1 MTATLQS
8 PRTPSR
14 SRSARGVLLAT
25 LALGFGI
32 PFLLFSAILVL
43 SPLSK
48 PELLGAVVQGLGR
61 LLGAEWDPSGW
72 SVTAQL
78 ALYGVSVAVLGFI
91 LLNFGAVVSGM
102 TVWWEMRVSS
112 RMQSRVGYNRVGA
125 GGFFQ
130 WVADAVKL
138 LFKEDLVPADAD
150 QILFR
155 AAPYFV
161 LVGFALTFVALPF
174 GESLIAADLN
184 VGIFYLVSVTALVV
198 VGILL
203 AGWSSNSKWAL
214 FGGMRSAAQVVS
226 YEIPAGLAILV
237 PVLMAGSL
245 SMQEI
250 IRQQGAWPWQ
260 WFVFTNPI
268 GVLAFLVFFVS
279 QLAEGNRTPFDL
291 PEAESELVAGYLSE
305 YSSFRFAL
313 YFLVEFGN
321 LWVMAAV
328 AVTLFLGGWQ
338 VPFAG
343 PEVFAA
349 ARGPAGALPGLGWWG
364 LQVVSMA
371 IFSAKTLFVL
381 NLIVWVRWTLPRI
394 RVDQMMD
401 LCWKYLVPGAFLA
414 FVFTLLWQILV
425 ARVPRAALA
434 SGVVLTVV
442 AAAVAVV
449 FLRQTW
455 KNIKLVAGDR
465 VDLTNW

>member
-1 MTATLQS
+1 M
-8 PRTPSR
+8 
-14 SRSARGVLLAT
+14 
-25 LALGFGI
+25 
-32 PFLLFSAILVL
+32 
-43 SPLSK
+43 
-48 PELLGAVVQGLGR
+48 LGAVVRAIG
-61 LLGAEWDPSGW
+61 GAVGADWNPAAW
-72 SVTAQL
+72 SPMAQHL
-78 ALYGVSVAVLGFI
+78 LYGVAVAVLALI
-91 LLNFGAVVSGM
+91 LLTFGAVVSGM

-138 LFKEDLVPADAD
+138 LLKEDLIPAEAD
-150 QILFR
+150 RLLFR

-161 LVGFALTFVALPF
+161 FTGFALIFVALPF

-184 VGIFYLVSVTALVV
+184 VGIFYIVAVTAFVV

-226 YEIPAGLAILV
+226 YEIPAGLAVMV
-237 PVLMAGSL
+237 PVLMAGTL
-245 SMQEI
+245 STQGI
-250 IRQQGAWPWQ
+250 IRAQGAWPWE
-260 WFVFTNPI
+260 WFLFTNPAAL
-268 GVLAFLVFFVS
+268 LAFVIFFIA

-305 YSSFRFAL
+305 YSSFRFAI

-321 LWVMAAV
+321 LWIMAAI

-349 ARGPAGALPGLGWWG
+349 ARGTGDLPALGWWG
-364 LQVVSMA
+364 LQLASMA
-371 IFSAKTLFVL
+371 IFALKTLVVL

-394 RVDQMMD
+394 RIDQMMSV
-401 LCWKYLVPGAFLA
+401 CWKYLVPFA
-414 FVFTLLWQILV
+414 FVAFVATLLWQILV
-425 ARVPRAALA
+425 ARVPQVAPVTGFVLL
-434 SGVVLTVV
+434 GVF
-442 AAAVAVV
+442 AVV
-449 FLRQTW
+449 TFFFLRQT
-455 KNIKLVAGDR
+455 KRNIAAVGDR

>member
-1 MTATLQS
+1 MATVPNTLV
-8 PRTPSR
+8 RTPR
-14 SRSARGVLLAT
+14 SQVAVAV
-25 LALGFGI
+25 ALGI
-32 PFLLFSAILVL
+32 ALPIILF
-43 SPLSK
+43 
-48 PELLGAVVQGLGR
+48 GAVLFLTVATKPAVLDAFVREVLGHDP
-61 LLGAEWDPSGW
+61 AEWPYTTLVYAGAS
-72 SVTAQL
+72 AAL
-78 ALYGVSVAVLGFI
+78 AFFI
-91 LLNFGAVVSGM
+91 LNFGAVVAAV
-102 TVWWEMRVSS
+102 TIWWEMRISS
-112 RMQSRVGYNRVGA
+112 RMQSRIGYNRVGA

-138 LFKEDLVPADAD
+138 LLKEDLVPAEAD
-150 QILFR
+150 QLLFR

-184 VGIFYLVSVTALVV
+184 VGIFYMIAVTALVV

-214 FGGMRSAAQVVS
+214 FGGMRSAAQVIS
-226 YEIPAGLAILV
+226 YEIPAGIAIMV

-260 WFVFTNPI
+260 WNLFTNPFALI
-268 GVLAFLVFFVS
+268 AFAVFFVS

-305 YSSFRFAL
+305 YSSFRFAI

-328 AVTLFLGGWQ
+328 AVTLFFGGWQ

-349 ARGPAGALPGLGWWG
+349 AKGSGGMPGLAWWG
-364 LQVVSMA
+364 LQILSMGVFA
-371 IFSAKTLFVL
+371 LKTLFVL

-394 RVDQMMD
+394 RVDQMMV
-401 LCWKYLVPGAFLA
+401 LCWKYLVPFAFAA
-414 FVFTLLWQILV
+414 FVATLLWQILV
-425 ARVPRAALA
+425 TQVPQLRTVTGAVLVAATA
-434 SGVVLTVV
+434 VV
-442 AAAVAVV
+442 AI
-449 FLRQTW
+449 FFIRQTRR
-455 KNIKLVAGDR
+455 NIVAMGDR